1 MKLLS
6 PAWRSRWWWWVLPVA
21 FCLLNG
27 AFLSYH
33 RSTSSSGFRQ
43 IHDELKREER
53 NLKALRES
61 RDSLTELLE
70 IAERNREGVADLYDR
85 RLDTEESRLTS
96 LLAEVKELARQAGL
110 DSPSFSYAAVQIE
123 EFGLVKKSIVF
134 RVEGNYPKLRE
145 LVNLLELS
153 DHFLILE
160 EIRLKESR
168 GSRLA
173 IDLQIGTLFAVP
185 GAIDSTLSG
194 AGGQP

>member
-1 MKLLS
+1 MRLLS
-6 PAWRSRWWWWVLPVA
+6 AAWRSRWWWWVLPVV

-27 AFLSYH
+27 VFLSYH
-33 RSTSSSGFRQ
+33 LSTSRSGFRQ
-43 IHDELKREER
+43 IQDEQKRQEGRLE
-53 NLKALRES
+53 ALRES
-61 RDSLTELLE
+61 RDRLTRLLE
-70 IAERNREGVADLYDR
+70 TAERNRQGVFDLYER
-85 RLDTEESRLTS
+85 RLATEESRLTD
-96 LLAEVKELARQAGL
+96 LIAEVKRLARQAGL

-160 EIRLKESR
+160 EIRLQESD
-168 GSRLA
+168 GSRLG
-173 IDLQIGTLFAVP
+173 IDLQISTLFAVP
-185 GAIDSTLSG
+185 GAIDPTPVV

>member
-6 PAWRSRWWWWVLPVA
+6 PAWRSRWGWWVLPVV

-33 RSTSSSGFRQ
+33 RSTSSKGFRQ

-61 RDSLTELLE
+61 RDRLTELME

-96 LLAEVKELARQAGL
+96 LLAEVKKLAR
-110 DSPSFSYAAVQIE
+110 
-123 EFGLVKKSIVF
+123 
-134 RVEGNYPKLRE
+134 
-145 LVNLLELS
+145 
-153 DHFLILE
+153 H
-160 EIRLKESR
+160 
-168 GSRLA
+168 
-173 IDLQIGTLFAVP
+173 
-185 GAIDSTLSG
+185 
-194 AGGQP
+194 

>member
-1 MKLLS
+1 MRLLS
-6 PAWRSRWWWWVLPVA
+6 PAWRSRWWWWVLPVV

-33 RSTSSSGFRQ
+33 RSTSRSGFRQ
-43 IHDELKREER
+43 IHEELKREER

-61 RDSLTELLE
+61 RDRLSGLLE
-70 IAERNREGVADLYDR
+70 IAERNRQGVADLYGH
-85 RLDTEESRLTS
+85 RLATEESRLTS
-96 LLAEVKELARQAGL
+96 LIAEVKRLARHAGL
-110 DSPSFSYAAVQIE
+110 DSPSFAYAAIQIE

-134 RVEGNYPKLRE
+134 RVEGNFPKLRE

-168 GSRLA
+168 GTRLA
-173 IDLQIGTLFAVP
+173 IDLRIGTLFAVP
-185 GAIDSTLSG
+185 GAIDPTVSG